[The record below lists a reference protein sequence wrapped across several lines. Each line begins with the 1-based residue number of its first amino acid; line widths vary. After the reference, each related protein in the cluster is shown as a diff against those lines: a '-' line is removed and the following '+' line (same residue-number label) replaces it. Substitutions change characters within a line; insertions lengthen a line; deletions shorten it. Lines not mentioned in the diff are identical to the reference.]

1 LGGRVASVA
10 PPSSLLSGGGEVH
23 IVDYEFSA
31 TTSGS
36 GEGVAGMAGGG
47 ALAQWV
53 CTCAGCAA
61 RDGCR
66 RVERTEVVV
75 VAGCGWQPGRPWGL
89 GSSPLPSRSHPRRLQ
104 SALVKSPM
112 DWEDSLLGSPP
123 LPLAPGHV
131 CGSGWQCVGDR
142 LGCHEARQLPLI
154 APLRWLLAAST
165 KKDQWPSRPSEGLE
179 VGRCGSPKVG
189 CVLAVVVCVRSRLLF
204 VVLCVFALLRVMC
217 LFLDEMKCNS
227 PEFLRKKNI

>member
-1 LGGRVASVA
+1 MRRLRSTRWMSKGRADRGSGRGRVRVA
-10 PPSSLLSGGGEVH
+10 AWEAMGPWQLPPPFSLPPPAAPVCVGEES
-23 IVDYEFSA
+23 D
-31 TTSGS
+31 
-36 GEGVAGMAGGG
+36 
-47 ALAQWV
+47 
-53 CTCAGCAA
+53 
-61 RDGCR
+61 
-66 RVERTEVVV
+66 
-75 VAGCGWQPGRPWGL
+75 GL
-89 GSSPLPSRSHPRRLQ
+89 GRQPARLPP
-104 SALVKSPM
+104 P
-112 DWEDSLLGSPP
+112 PP

-204 VVLCVFALLRVMC
+204 VVLCVFALLRVLC

-227 PEFLRKKNI
+227 PEFSRKKIYELPHMSSVCSISSVTKESKPSRMSRILICTS